1 MVELFALFK
10 HYRNGIVA
18 FLVLTVAIVL
28 MLSLHSS
35 EFDRNDVV
43 SGRILDVVGP
53 VQRLVLAPLVTYR
66 QIQTRISEL
75 KQLDLDNRKMQAEL
89 QKLRPLGS
97 RLEELKQENER
108 LHKLL
113 KIPFDPDYHRMS
125 ARVVGDS
132 SSAFARSLI
141 INAGKAEGVFVNAI
155 VVVPEGV
162 LGRVVMVGPHTSLVI
177 TLLDL
182 NSRVP
187 VLVQRSRVRGIA
199 AGFNS
204 RKLHMEFVSH
214 EADVKVDDLIVTSG
228 TGEGFPKGLVVGRV
242 EKVGSGSSGL
252 FKKLVVKPA
261 VDFDHIEN
269 VAIFMV
275 PSRYSVDKSFDW
287 DSGLAEEP

>member
-1 MVELFALFK
+1 MVELLALFK

-18 FLVLTVAIVL
+18 VLILTIAIVL
-28 MLSLHSS
+28 MLSLRSS
-35 EFDRNDVV
+35 KIDRQDVV

-53 VQRLVLAPLVTYR
+53 IQRLVLAPLVTYR

-75 KQLDLDNRKMQAEL
+75 KQLDLDNRLMQAEL

-97 RLEELKQENER
+97 HLEELKQENNR
-108 LHKLL
+108 LHQLL
-113 KIPFDPDYHRMS
+113 KIPFAPDYHRMA

-141 INAGKAEGVFVNAI
+141 INAGKADGVFVNAI

-162 LGRVVMVGPHTSLVI
+162 LGRVVMVGPHTSLVL

-187 VLVQRSRVRGIA
+187 VLVQRSRARGIA

-204 RKLHMEFVSH
+204 RKLHLEFVSH
-214 EADVKVDDLIVTSG
+214 EADVQVDDLIVTSG

-242 EKVGSGSSGL
+242 ERVDSGSGGL
-252 FKKLVVKPA
+252 FQELVVKPV

-275 PSRYSVDKSFDW
+275 PSRYKVDKNFDW